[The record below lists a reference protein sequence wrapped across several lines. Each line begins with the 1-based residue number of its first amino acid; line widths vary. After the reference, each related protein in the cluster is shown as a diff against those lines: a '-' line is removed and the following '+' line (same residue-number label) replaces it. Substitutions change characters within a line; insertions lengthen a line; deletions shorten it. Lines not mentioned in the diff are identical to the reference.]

1 MDYIYPEWLNIKN
14 YSCQTILPTTLINNN
29 YNNLGFNISVL
40 GNRFII
46 LDINGKKYISI
57 CEKNIP
63 YNEWIGIICNLKNS
77 EGVFET
83 FVRNI
88 NSSYID
94 GDKLS
99 LLSKTFIKYN
109 PEEIVG
115 TEYNIQ
121 KTDTNITNI
130 RLYNESIPFDDQET
144 DLLSY
149 NIKWS
154 DKAIILDSADLI
166 IKSPY
171 SGQPR

>member
-1 MDYIYPEWLNIKN
+1 M
-14 YSCQTILPTTLINNN
+14 
-29 YNNLGFNISVL
+29 
-40 GNRFII
+40 
-46 LDINGKKYISI
+46 
-57 CEKNIP
+57 
-63 YNEWIGIICNLKNS
+63 
-77 EGVFET
+77 
-83 FVRNI
+83 
-88 NSSYID
+88 
-94 GDKLS
+94 
-99 LLSKTFIKYN
+99 
-109 PEEIVG
+109 G

-130 RLYNESIPFDDQET
+130 RLYNESISFDDQET